1 MTVTRQSLVDHF
13 GRLSDDELLNE
24 FQSSELT
31 ALAHDVATA
40 ELQRRGID
48 LSTSKPETPPPPA
61 QPEADVGVS
70 SSSEDLV
77 LVARFNDPVSA
88 YLLQN
93 RLDAEGVPAII
104 ADAFAYQ
111 NMPFGAG
118 VGGIRVLVPESYCE
132 RATEIKSDIDRG
144 DYKLDDKAE

>member
-1 MTVTRQSLVDHF
+1 MTVTRQNLVDHF
-13 GRLSDDELLNE
+13 ERFSDDELLNE
-24 FQSSELT
+24 FQSGELT
-31 ALAHDVATA
+31 ALAQDIATA
-40 ELQRRGID
+40 ELQRREID
-48 LSTSKPETPPPPA
+48 LSKGKPETP
-61 QPEADVGVS
+61 QPQADVGIA

-88 YLLQN
+88 YLLQSC
-93 RLDAEGVPAII
+93 LDAEGVPAIV

-132 RATEIKSDIDRG
+132 RAAEIKSDIDRG
-144 DYKLDDKAE
+144 DYKLDVKAE

>member
-24 FQSSELT
+24 FQSGELT
-31 ALAHDVATA
+31 VLAHDVATA
-40 ELQRRGID
+40 ELRRREID
-48 LSTSKPETPPPPA
+48 LSKSKPETLPPSA
-61 QPEADVGVS
+61 QPQAGVGVA

-88 YLLQN
+88 YLLQS

-111 NMPFGAG
+111 
-118 VGGIRVLVPESYCE
+118 
-132 RATEIKSDIDRG
+132 
-144 DYKLDDKAE
+144 

>member
-13 GRLSDDELLNE
+13 ERLSDDELLNE
-24 FQSSELT
+24 FQSGELT
-31 ALAHDVATA
+31 ALAEDVATV
-40 ELQRRGID
+40 ELQRREID
-48 LSTSKPETPPPPA
+48 LSKGKLETP
-61 QPEADVGVS
+61 QPQAEVGVAP
-70 SSSEDLV
+70 SSEDLV

-88 YLLQN
+88 YLLQS

-132 RATEIKSDIDRG
+132 RAAEIKSDIDRG

>member
-1 MTVTRQSLVDHF
+1 MTVTRESLVDHF
-13 GRLSDDELLNE
+13 VRLSDDELLSE
-24 FQSSELT
+24 FKSGELT

-40 ELQRRGID
+40 ELQRRRDID
-48 LSTSKPETPPPPA
+48 LSQGKPGTPPPSV
-61 QPEADVGVS
+61 QPDIGAA

-88 YLLQN
+88 YLLQS
-93 RLDAEGVPAII
+93 RLDAEGIPAII

-132 RATEIKSDIDRG
+132 RAAEIKSDIDRG

>member
-13 GRLSDDELLNE
+13 GRLNDDELLSE
-24 FQSSELT
+24 FQSGELT

-40 ELQRRGID
+40 ELRRREID
-48 LSTSKPETPPPPA
+48 SSKSKPETPPSA
-61 QPEADVGVS
+61 QPQADVGAA

-88 YLLQN
+88 YLLQT

-104 ADAFAYQ
+104 ADAFTYQ

-132 RATEIKSDIDRG
+132 RAAEIKSDIDRG

>member
-1 MTVTRQSLVDHF
+1 MTITRESLVDHF
-13 GRLSDDELLNE
+13 GRLSDNELLNE
-24 FQSSELT
+24 FRSGELT

-40 ELQRRGID
+40 KLRRREID
-48 LSTSKPETPPPPA
+48 LSESKLETA
-61 QPEADVGVS
+61 QPQADGVAA
-70 SSSEDLV
+70 SSEDLV
-77 LVARFNDPVSA
+77 QVARFNDPVSA
-88 YLLQN
+88 YLLQS

-132 RATEIKSDIDRG
+132 RATEIKNDIDRG

>member
-1 MTVTRQSLVDHF
+1 MTVTRQSLVNHF

-24 FQSSELT
+24 FQSGELT

-40 ELQRRGID
+40 ELQRREID
-48 LSTSKPETPPPPA
+48 LSKSKPEIA
-61 QPEADVGVS
+61 QLQADVGVPS
-70 SSSEDLV
+70 NSEDHLV

-88 YLLQN
+88 YLLQS

-118 VGGIRVLVPESYCE
+118 VAGIRVLVPESYCQ
-132 RATEIKSDIDRG
+132 RAAEIKNDIDRG
-144 DYKLDDKAE
+144 DHKIG